1 MTDGDVE
8 KEGCEEVPTWTRE
21 MANRCQRGKR
31 RKLTGE
37 RVSITIACGEL
48 NEKERMSQSSEFRR
62 IE

>member
-1 MTDGDVE
+1 MTFVLGMQQAGEDAFVSFDRGAAHD
-8 KEGCEEVPTWTRE
+8 
-21 MANRCQRGKR
+21 QR
-31 RKLTGE
+31 